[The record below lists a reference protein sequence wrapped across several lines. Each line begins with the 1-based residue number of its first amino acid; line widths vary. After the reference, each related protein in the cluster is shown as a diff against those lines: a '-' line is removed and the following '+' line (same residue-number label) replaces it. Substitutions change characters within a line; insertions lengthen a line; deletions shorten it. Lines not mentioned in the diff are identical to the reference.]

1 MTGARAVAAGKR
13 IGIGLIGFGRVGRG
27 LFRELWQ
34 RGGALQVACV
44 CEINPRGRQAADLT
58 ADLAYLLAHDPAYGR
73 FPGRVEARGSELIVE
88 GRPLP
93 VLYGGRPGLVDWRGL
108 GARVLVEA
116 SGDAAAASEAAGLAG
131 AAVDKVVITRSAAGA
146 DATLVRGLNL
156 GSYEPAR
163 HHVVSCST
171 CTANALAPV
180 LSVLD
185 QAFGVLSAGIATI
198 HPALSGDTLL
208 DAPALEA
215 SAGRSGLGVRPV
227 NSEVARTTAQ
237 LLPHLEGRLMAM
249 SFRVP
254 TLLVNALLADLVLER
269 PPAGRQAVVQ
279 VLAAAMAGPLKGV
292 AALEEGFLGRPR
304 VAADFL
310 GDPHSA
316 RVDLNWLSLGGPLL
330 RMLIWHD
337 NEYAYC
343 CRVADTLEEI
353 ARHLA

>member
-1 MTGARAVAAGKR
+1 MAAGKR
-13 IGIGLIGFGRVGRG
+13 IGIGLMGFGRVGRG
-27 LFRELWQ
+27 LFRELWP
-34 RGGALQVACV
+34 RSGVLRVTCL
-44 CEINPRGRQAADLT
+44 CEINPGGRDPAELT

-73 FPGRVEARGSELIVE
+73 FPGEVQARGSELVVD
-88 GRPLP
+88 GRPVP
-93 VLYGGRPGLVDWRGL
+93 VLYGARPGAVDWRGL

-116 SGDAAAASEAAGLAG
+116 SGDMAAAQEAACLAG
-131 AAVDKVVITRSAAGA
+131 KTLDKVVITRAAVAA
-146 DATLVRGLNL
+146 DVTLVRGINL
-156 GSYEPAR
+156 ATYEPTR
-163 HHVVSCST
+163 HHVISCST

-180 LSVLD
+180 FKVLD
-185 QAFGVLSAGIATI
+185 EAFGILSAGIATI

-208 DAPALEA
+208 DAPAAEA

-237 LLPHLEGRLMAM
+237 LLPRLAGRLMAM

-254 TLLVNALLADLVLER
+254 TILVNALLADVVLER
-269 PPAGRQAVVQ
+269 PPADRSAVIQ
-279 VLAAAMAGPLKGV
+279 VLAQAMDGPLKGV

-316 RVDLNWLSLGGPLL
+316 RVDLNWLSLRGPLL
-330 RMLIWHD
+330 RILIWHD

-343 CRVADTLEEI
+343 CRVADTLEKI
-353 ARHLA
+353 AEHLA